1 MHREENPLKSTMTAT
16 LIRLGDSTSRNLE
29 FSHRPDVWVSYGE
42 ETITESNLL
51 EIRRR
56 HPELVRVRT
65 FAKREE
71 AKSGGGLG
79 VAHRWAQA
87 NN

>member
-1 MHREENPLKSTMTAT
+1 MKSDMTVT
-16 LIRLGDSTSRNLE
+16 LLRLGDSTSRNLQ

-56 HPELVRVRT
+56 HPELARVRT
-65 FAKREE
+65 FPKRKE
-71 AKSGGGLG
+71 AKNG
-79 VAHRWAQA
+79 ADWE
-87 NN
+87 